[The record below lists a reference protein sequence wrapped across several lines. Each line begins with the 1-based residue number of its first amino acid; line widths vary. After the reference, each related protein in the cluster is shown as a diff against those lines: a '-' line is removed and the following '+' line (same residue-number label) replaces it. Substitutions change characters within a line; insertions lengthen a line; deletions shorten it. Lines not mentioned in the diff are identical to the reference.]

1 MKLIV
6 AYGRPGSGKTTKLKS
21 LKGAYYDFDTPDKRK
36 CVKTVIENLPE
47 GTHIIDFLLT
57 DVNDFVDFFFK
68 NHPTALLE
76 IYEFNTPIEICL
88 ERDSG
93 RRTKSSKEL
102 ITKMVLAKI
111 NERENLTIYKGN

>member
-1 MKLIV
+1 MKLII

-21 LKGAYYDFDTPDKRK
+21 LQGTYYDFDTPDTRK
-36 CVKTVIENLPE
+36 NVKTFIKDLPD
-47 GTHIIDFLLT
+47 GTHIIDFLLIEL
-57 DVNDFVDFFFK
+57 NDFVDFFFK
-68 NHPTALLE
+68 NHPSAFLE